1 MAHHKSALKRIRQ
14 NEKRRIY
21 NRRNKKLIKTAIRSV
36 READNY
42 ETALENFR
50 KAGSVLDKAAVRGII
65 HKNKAAGQKSK
76 LSKVVL
82 SLKGKQE
89 PA

>member
-1 MAHHKSALKRIRQ
+1 MAHHQSALKRIRQ

-89 PA
+89 QA